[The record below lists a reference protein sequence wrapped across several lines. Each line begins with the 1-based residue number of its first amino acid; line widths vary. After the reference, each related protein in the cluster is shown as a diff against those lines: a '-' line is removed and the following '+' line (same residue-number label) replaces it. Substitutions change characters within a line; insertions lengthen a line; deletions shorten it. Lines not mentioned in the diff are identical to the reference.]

1 MASIIPIAVTAV
13 QAFQTIGAVAEVF
26 DDSRQQASS
35 NDLALRQLQQQ
46 QALQEQQAVQNANL
60 SKQELAIKAETAESE
75 RKAALKRAMAR
86 QRAAFGASGVSTS
99 GGGSTEAVLLGLF
112 DESEE
117 EKESREKLDRI
128 RVQAIDQN
136 LSQSKRVNTLKRTQ
150 EKQKQK
156 LQKSSSTLDTFN
168 NLLSVF

>member
-156 LQKSSSTLDTFN
+156 LQQSSSTLDTFN